1 MEKNEIIVTE
11 CFKCGTRYENYFK
24 ASSCCKS
31 IILKVDENGSRTN
44 ITFLSSL
51 SLPGSE
57 FIKVNR

>member
-24 ASSCCKS
+24 ASSCCKA
-31 IILKVDENGSRTN
+31 IILKVNKNGSRTN

-51 SLPGSE
+51 SLPGPE